1 MFLKNSSSAFAS
13 TATSAS
19 GSSSSLTANVWL
31 YFRFSLLLALR
42 SNSCSE
48 CVEGCSGDDSNSEVV
63 AVVPLPGTK
72 ELRYG
77 FGVLERGSG
86 SGDISVENILLV

>member
-19 GSSSSLTANVWL
+19 GSSSSLTANIWL

-42 SNSCSE
+42 SNSCSA
-48 CVEGCSGDDSNSEVV
+48 CVEGCSDDSNSEVV

-72 ELRYG
+72 GLRYG